1 MPSWMAYPVVSL
13 VAWAD
18 RLKPAPARPAAYFR
32 LGLVCQ
38 LRPRSRE
45 MYTSIR
51 PPDNKIVPPAVIDA
65 LPRYPPAGGLAAR
78 GQVGPWSPG
87 AKAVLNCWP
96 PPGPR
101 PQPRNRPP
109 PCAAVTGLPKPG
121 SPGPAVA

>member
-65 LPRYPPAGGLAAR
+65 LPRYPPAGGLATR
-78 GQVGPWSPG
+78 FQEGPWSPD
-87 AKAVLNCWP
+87 AKAALNFWP
-96 PPGPR
+96 PPR
-101 PQPRNRPP
+101 SEPQPTDSPP
-109 PCAAVTGLPKPG
+109 PGSAATRIDHAPRHG
-121 SPGPAVA
+121 

>member
-65 LPRYPPAGGLAAR
+65 LPRYPPAGGPATR
-78 GQVGPWSPG
+78 CQVRPGSPET
-87 AKAVLNCWP
+87 KAVLDCWP
-96 PPGPR
+96 APGPE
-101 PQPRNRPP
+101 PQAKDSQPAS
-109 PCAAVTGLPKPG
+109 AA
-121 SPGPAVA
+121 

>member
-65 LPRYPPAGGLAAR
+65 LPRYPPAGGLATR
-78 GQVGPWSPG
+78 GQARPWSPET
-87 AKAVLNCWP
+87 KAGLNCWP
-96 PPGPR
+96 APGSG
-101 PQPRNRPP
+101 PQPRNSQPPGGAATAPEPP
-109 PCAAVTGLPKPG
+109 P
-121 SPGPAVA
+121 